1 MKVPNYRTSNSK
13 EVKAWAPGSVV
24 ETLPS
29 MPEVLGARDRI
40 QEGPVTNFFTQ
51 PNSTILNTCRPCVF
65 VLSKVENHGDDSESR
80 YLCSFSLPIFLLS
93 FMYFP
98 SFHKYRTQNSVIG

>member
-13 EVKAWAPGSVV
+13 EVQGWAPGSVA

-40 QEGPVTNFFTQ
+40 QEGSVIYFFTQ
-51 PNSTILNTCRPCVF
+51 PNSIILNTCRPRVF
-65 VLSKVENHGDDSESR
+65 VLPKVEKYGDDSESC
-80 YLCSFSLPIFLLS
+80 YLCSFSRPLFLLS